1 MQDGMITQAQGHGL
15 IGQGDGYSSLSR
27 RAKVDKVRASEFGLG
42 PQSDAEW
49 AVGEEEEEEEG

>member
-1 MQDGMITQAQGHGL
+1 MITQAQGHGL

-27 RAKVDKVRASEFGLG
+27 RAKVDKLRASEFGLG